1 MNQATIK
8 NYSNFDYLRA
18 ISAVVVFISHLFQ
31 IFWMPVVGSDHPLS
45 HLMHHASVVAVLT
58 FFVLSGYVIA
68 MSLNRNLGINNGK
81 FHETEYFVSRII
93 RIYPPFIFSILLVVL
108 IYIIVNVLKLPGTT
122 SPLSTAMDVYQAR
135 EYFTLNFREIL
146 TAFALLNG
154 LEQMNGPLWS
164 LYIEVRMY
172 IFAGLLVLIINSGRG
187 SFKQISSTLLFLVL
201 ARSFIQNPVTI
212 HYASW
217 WLVGSAFFIGYESS
231 RPRVKLI
238 SAISIAILFGT
249 IIFST
254 QEKVSDTTLA
264 FLFIFTVFV
273 VAMNTRWL
281 LGSFMKKIAN
291 YSYSLYIIHF
301 PITLFVYSLYLL
313 LMNNHDIYMR
323 LIFSITLFFLIMQ
336 FSKLVA
342 NQLEDTKTFKKV
354 FYGNLKIK
362 IKLL

>member
-1 MNQATIK
+1 MNQATLK

-31 IFWMPVVGSDHPLS
+31 IFWMPIVGNDHPLS
-45 HLMHHASVVAVLT
+45 NLMHHASAVAVLT

-93 RIYPPFIFSILLVVL
+93 RIYPPFIFSILLVVF

-122 SPLSTAMDVYQAR
+122 NPLSAPMDVYQAR
-135 EYFTLNFREIL
+135 EYFTLNYKEIF

-164 LYIEVRMY
+164 LYIEARMY
-172 IFAGLLVLIINSGRG
+172 IFAGLLVLIINSARG
-187 SFKQISSTLLFLVL
+187 SFKQISSTLLFLAL
-201 ARSFIQNPVTI
+201 AKSFIQNPATI

-217 WLVGSAFFIGYESS
+217 WLVGSAFFIGYDSS

-238 SAISIAILFGT
+238 SAISIVILFAT

-254 QEKVSDTTLA
+254 QEKVSDTILA
-264 FLFIFTVFV
+264 FFFIFTVFV
-273 VAMNTRWL
+273 IAINTRWL
-281 LGSFMKKIAN
+281 LGRFMKEIAN

-313 LMNNHDIYMR
+313 LINNHDIYMR
-323 LIFSITLFFLIMQ
+323 LIFSIILFFLIMQ
-336 FSKLVA
+336 LSKLVA
-342 NQLEDTKTFKKV
+342 SQLEDTKTFKKV
-354 FYGNLKIK
+354 FYDIFKKKIQP
-362 IKLL
+362 L

>member
-1 MNQATIK
+1 VNQATLK

-45 HLMHHASVVAVLT
+45 HLMHHASVVAVLI

-68 MSLNRNLGINNGK
+68 LSLNRNLEINNGK
-81 FHETEYFVSRII
+81 FRETEYFVSRIV
-93 RIYPPFIFSILLVVL
+93 RIYPPFIFSILLVVF
-108 IYIIVNVLKLPGTT
+108 IYIIVNVLELPGTT
-122 SPLSTAMDVYQAR
+122 SPLSSPMDVYQAR
-135 EYFTLNFREIL
+135 EYFILNYKEIF

-172 IFAGLLVLIINSGRG
+172 IFAGLLVLIINSSWG

-201 ARSFIQNPVTI
+201 AKFFIQNPVTI

-217 WLVGSAFFIGYESS
+217 WLIGSAFFIGYEST
-231 RPRVKLI
+231 RPHVKLI
-238 SAISIAILFGT
+238 SAISIAILFAT

-254 QEKVSDTTLA
+254 QEKVSDTILA
-264 FLFIFTVFV
+264 FFFIFTVFV
-273 VAMNTRWL
+273 IAINTRWR
-281 LGSFMKKIAN
+281 LGSFMKNIAN
-291 YSYSLYIIHF
+291 YSYSLYIVHF

-313 LMNNHDIYMR
+313 FIDTHGIYMR
-323 LIFSITLFFLIMQ
+323 LIFSVIPFFIVMQ

-342 NQLEDTKTFKKV
+342 SRLEDTKAFKRV
-354 FYGNLKIK
+354 FYGIFKKKIQP
-362 IKLL
+362 L